1 MGKKEKNNKIK
12 NKVMYILSGSVL
24 TEDFFVKNILFIV
37 VILVL
42 MIFYISNRYS
52 YIEQM
57 SKIESL
63 QKDLKDAKYEYQS
76 VSSKLTGISR
86 QSQVVKQIEDQQL
99 GLEIST
105 KPTYEISNAQ
115 DSAKEANDKK
125 ADEKKQN
132 DTKRE

>member
-1 MGKKEKNNKIK
+1 
-12 NKVMYILSGSVL
+12 MYILSGSVL